1 MKKQGNIKGMNEEIG
16 GLLIVKIIQDQSQ
29 IHCQNEYG
37 TLQKVVLCEPQYM
50 EIREVINDVQKK
62 YKNDNIDRS
71 LAISQHQLFE
81 QTLRN
86 AGVEVIK
93 LRPSKDY
100 PEQVFTRDIG
110 FTLGNRLFISE
121 MANPIRQGEEEI
133 LAHWMNEHD
142 ISYTK
147 LSTSSIEGGD
157 VIVDGNRVFIGIS
170 NRTSMNAVQD
180 LQRELPDFEI
190 IPIPFNTKYLHLDCV
205 FNILSSK
212 DALIY
217 CDALDP
223 KIVDR
228 LSSMY
233 HLIEV
238 SESEQFSMGTNVL
251 SMGHNRVFSLPINH
265 GVNQQLRQN
274 GYQVLEVDFS
284 EIIKSGG
291 SFRCCSMPIV
301 RH

>member
-1 MKKQGNIKGMNEEIG
+1 M
-16 GLLIVKIIQDQSQ
+16 VKTIQNQSQ
-29 IHCQNEYG
+29 IHCQSEYG

-50 EIREVINDVQKK
+50 EIKEVINDVQKK
-62 YKNDNIDRS
+62 YINDNIDRS
-71 LAISQHQLFE
+71 LAISQHQIFE

-86 AGVEVIK
+86 EGVEVIK
-93 LRPSKDY
+93 LRPSKDH

-121 MANPIRQGEEEI
+121 MANPIRKGEEEV

-142 ISYTK
+142 ISYKK
-147 LSTSSIEGGD
+147 LSTHRIEGGD
-157 VIVDGNRVFIGIS
+157 VILDGNRVFIGIS
-170 NRTSMNAVQD
+170 HRTCMKAIQA
-180 LQRELPDFEI
+180 LQSELPDFEI
-190 IPIPFNTKYLHLDCV
+190 LPIPFKPNFLHLDCV

-217 CDALDP
+217 PDALDP
-223 KIVDR
+223 QIVDR

-251 SMGHNRVFSLPINH
+251 SIGNNRVFSLPINRD
-265 GVNQQLRQN
+265 VNHQLRQH
-274 GYQVLEVDFS
+274 GYKVLEVDFS

>member
-1 MKKQGNIKGMNEEIG
+1 M
-16 GLLIVKIIQDQSQ
+16 VKIIQDQFQ
-29 IHCQNEYG
+29 IHCQSEYG

-50 EIREVINDVQKK
+50 EIKEVINDVQKK
-62 YKNDNIDRS
+62 YINDNIDRS
-71 LAISQHQLFE
+71 LAISQHQMFE

-93 LRPSKDY
+93 LRPSKNH

-110 FTLGNRLFISE
+110 FTLGNCLFISE
-121 MANPIRQGEEEI
+121 MANPIRQGEEKV
-133 LAHWMNEHD
+133 LAQWMNEHD
-142 ISYTK
+142 ISYKK
-147 LSTSSIEGGD
+147 LSMYPIEGGD
-157 VIVDGNRVFIGIS
+157 VIVDGKRVFIGIS
-170 NRTSMNAVQD
+170 HRTSMEAVQA

-190 IPIPFNTKYLHLDCV
+190 IPIPFTPKYLHLDCV
-205 FNILSSK
+205 FNVLSPK

-217 CDALDP
+217 PDALDS

-251 SMGHNRVFSLPINH
+251 SIGHNRVISLPINH
-265 GVNQQLRQN
+265 EVNHQLRQH

>member
-1 MKKQGNIKGMNEEIG
+1 M
-16 GLLIVKIIQDQSQ
+16 VKIIQNQSQ
-29 IHCQNEYG
+29 LNCQSEYG

-50 EIREVINDVQKK
+50 EIKEVINDVQKK
-62 YKNDNIDRS
+62 YINDNIDRT
-71 LAISQHQLFE
+71 LAISQHQIFE

-86 AGVEVIK
+86 EGVEVIK
-93 LRPSKDY
+93 LRPSKDH

-121 MANPIRQGEEEI
+121 MANPIRKGEEKV

-142 ISYTK
+142 ISYKK
-147 LSTSSIEGGD
+147 LSTHSIEGGD

-170 NRTSMNAVQD
+170 NRTCMKAIQA
-180 LQRELPDFEI
+180 LQSELPDFEI
-190 IPIPFNTKYLHLDCV
+190 IPIPFKPKYLHLDCV

-217 CDALDP
+217 PDALDP

-251 SMGHNRVFSLPINH
+251 SIGNNRVFSLPINRD
-265 GVNQQLRQN
+265 VNHQLRQH
-274 GYQVLEVDFS
+274 GYKVLEVDFS

>member
-1 MKKQGNIKGMNEEIG
+1 MEKLIQEQGI
-16 GLLIVKIIQDQSQ
+16 L
-29 IHCQNEYG
+29 HCESEYG
-37 TLQKVVLCEPQYM
+37 TLQRVVLCEPQFM
-50 EIREVINDVQKK
+50 EIKEAINDVQKK
-62 YKNDNIDRS
+62 YIKDNIDRS
-71 LAISQHQLFE
+71 LAISQHQQFE

-93 LRPSKDY
+93 LKPSKDH

-110 FTLGNRLFISE
+110 FTLGDHLFISE
-121 MANPIRQGEEEI
+121 MANPIRKGEEKV
-133 LAHWMNEHD
+133 LAQWMSEHD
-142 ISYTK
+142 ISYKK
-147 LSTSSIEGGD
+147 LSTHSIEGGD
-157 VIVDGNRVFIGIS
+157 VIVDGHRVFIGIS
-170 NRTSMNAVQD
+170 HRTCMNAIQG
-180 LQRELPDFEI
+180 LQKELPDFEI
-190 IPIPFNTKYLHLDCV
+190 LPIPFDPKYLHLDCV

-217 CDALDP
+217 PDALEP

-228 LSSMY
+228 LSKMY
-233 HLIEV
+233 NLIEV

-251 SMGHNRVFSLPINH
+251 SIGQNRVLSLPINQD
-265 GVNQQLRQN
+265 VNHQMRQH

>member
-1 MKKQGNIKGMNEEIG
+1 MVN
-16 GLLIVKIIQDQSQ
+16 IIQDQSQ
-29 IHCQNEYG
+29 IQCQSEYG

-50 EIREVINDVQKK
+50 EIKEVINHVQKK
-62 YKNDNIDRS
+62 YIHNNIDRS
-71 LAISQHQLFE
+71 LAISQHQIFE

-93 LRPSKDY
+93 LPPSKDH

-121 MANPIRQGEEEI
+121 MANPIRQGEEKVF
-133 LAHWMNEHD
+133 AHWMNEHD
-142 ISYTK
+142 IPYKK
-147 LSTSSIEGGD
+147 LSTHSIEGGD

-170 NRTSMNAVQD
+170 HRTCMNAVQA

-190 IPIPFNTKYLHLDCV
+190 LPIPFNPKYLHLDCV

-217 CDALDP
+217 PNAFDP

-238 SESEQFSMGTNVL
+238 SKSEQFSMGTNVL
-251 SMGHNRVFSLPINH
+251 SIGHNRVFSLPINPN
-265 GVNQQLRQN
+265 VNLQLRQH

>member
-1 MKKQGNIKGMNEEIG
+1 MNKEIG
-16 GLLIVKIIQDQSQ
+16 GLLMVKIIQDQSQ
-29 IHCQNEYG
+29 IHCQSEYG
-37 TLQKVVLCEPQYM
+37 TLQKVFLCEPQYM
-50 EIREVINDVQKK
+50 EIKEVINDVQKK
-62 YKNDNIDRS
+62 YVNNNIDRS
-71 LAISQHQLFE
+71 LAISQHQIFE

-93 LRPSKDY
+93 LRPSKEH

-110 FTLGNRLFISE
+110 FTLGNCLFISK
-121 MANPIRQGEEEI
+121 MANPIRQGEEKI

-142 ISYTK
+142 ISYK
-147 LSTSSIEGGD
+147 KVSTHSIEGGD
-157 VIVDGNRVFIGIS
+157 VIIDGNRVFVGVS
-170 NRTSMNAVQD
+170 DRTCKNAIQS
-180 LQRELPDFEI
+180 LQRDLPDFEI
-190 IPIPFNTKYLHLDCV
+190 IPIPFNPKYLHLDCV
-205 FNILSSK
+205 FNILSSS
-212 DALIY
+212 DALIFP
-217 CDALDP
+217 DALEP

-251 SMGHNRVFSLPINH
+251 SIGHNRVFSLPINQD
-265 GVNQQLRQN
+265 VNRQLREH

-291 SFRCCSMPIV
+291 SFRCCSLPIM